1 MALAAG
7 ALIVIAMI
15 FGPSLWVKFV
25 MRRYSTEKPEM
36 PGTGGE
42 LAKHLIKRFSLKD
55 VEVETT
61 ELGDHYDPIEKK
73 VRLSREHY
81 ESKSLT
87 AVAIAAHEVG
97 HAIQDHQGDRRLA
110 TRTKM
115 VPIVNLLARWSVVII
130 SLSPVIGIITRHP
143 IPFSLLL
150 FPIGL
155 SGFIARMMITCSL
168 IHCQLNLMQVFLK
181 HYPILREGDYVSQS
195 NEKAVSHVLRAA
207 ALTYVS
213 AALADILNLN
223 RWTFIFFKAMK
234 SLNKDLSFIIVNAI
248 FLVGN
253 IFFWFFFELG
263 FLLITELNSLRTTN
277 TTYKI

>member
-7 ALIVIAMI
+7 ALIVIAVI

-81 ESKSLT
+81 ESNSLT

-150 FPIGL
+150 FIGL
-155 SGFIARMMITCSL
+155 SGFIARMMMHAVTLPIEFDASFSKAL
-168 IHCQLNLMQVFLK
+168 
-181 HYPILREGDYVSQS
+181 PILREGDYVSQS

-213 AALADILNLN
+213 AALADTLNLS
-223 RWTFIFFKAMK
+223 RWIFI
-234 SLNKDLSFIIVNAI
+234 
-248 FLVGN
+248 
-253 IFFWFFFELG
+253 
-263 FLLITELNSLRTTN
+263 LLRR
-277 TTYKI
+277 

>member
-7 ALIVIAMI
+7 ALIVIAVI

-115 VPIVNLLARWSVVII
+115 IPIVNLLARWSVVII

-150 FPIGL
+150 FIGL
-155 SGFIARMMITCSL
+155 SGFIARMMMHAVTLPIEFDASFSKAL
-168 IHCQLNLMQVFLK
+168 
-181 HYPILREGDYVSQS
+181 PILREGDYVSQS

-213 AALADILNLN
+213 AALADTLNLS
-223 RWTFIFFKAMK
+223 RWIFI
-234 SLNKDLSFIIVNAI
+234 
-248 FLVGN
+248 
-253 IFFWFFFELG
+253 
-263 FLLITELNSLRTTN
+263 LLRR
-277 TTYKI
+277 

>member
-1 MALAAG
+1 MLYALG
-7 ALIVIAMI
+7 VLIVLAII

-143 IPFSLLL
+143 MPFSLLL
-150 FPIGL
+150 FLGL
-155 SGFIARMMITCSL
+155 SGFIARMMVHAVTLPIEFDASFSKAL
-168 IHCQLNLMQVFLK
+168 
-181 HYPILREGDYVSQS
+181 PILREGDYVSQS

-213 AALADILNLN
+213 AALADILNLS
-223 RWTFIFFKAMK
+223 RWIFI
-234 SLNKDLSFIIVNAI
+234 
-248 FLVGN
+248 
-253 IFFWFFFELG
+253 
-263 FLLITELNSLRTTN
+263 LLRR
-277 TTYKI
+277 

>member
-7 ALIVIAMI
+7 ALIVLAVI

-73 VRLSREHY
+73 VRLLPEHY
-81 ESKSLT
+81 GSKSLT
-87 AVAIAAHEVG
+87 AIAIAAHEVG
-97 HAIQDHQGDRRLA
+97 HAIQDQQGDKRLA

-150 FPIGL
+150 FIGL
-155 SGFIARMMITCSL
+155 SGFIARMMIHAVTLPIEFDASFSKAL
-168 IHCQLNLMQVFLK
+168 
-181 HYPILREGDYVSQS
+181 PILREGDYVSQS

-213 AALADILNLN
+213 AALADILNLS
-223 RWTFIFFKAMK
+223 RWIFI
-234 SLNKDLSFIIVNAI
+234 
-248 FLVGN
+248 
-253 IFFWFFFELG
+253 
-263 FLLITELNSLRTTN
+263 LLRR
-277 TTYKI
+277 

>member
-1 MALAAG
+1 MLYALG
-7 ALIVIAMI
+7 VLIVLAII

-150 FPIGL
+150 FIGL
-155 SGFIARMMITCSL
+155 SGFIARMMMHAVTLPIEFDASFSKAL
-168 IHCQLNLMQVFLK
+168 
-181 HYPILREGDYVSQS
+181 PILREGDYVSQS

-213 AALADILNLN
+213 AALADTLNLS
-223 RWTFIFFKAMK
+223 RWIFI
-234 SLNKDLSFIIVNAI
+234 
-248 FLVGN
+248 
-253 IFFWFFFELG
+253 
-263 FLLITELNSLRTTN
+263 LLRR
-277 TTYKI
+277 

>member
-7 ALIVIAMI
+7 ALIVIAVI
-15 FGPSLWVKFV
+15 FGPSLWVKLV
-25 MRRYSTEKPEM
+25 MRRYSSEKPEM

-55 VEVETT
+55 VEVEIT

-97 HAIQDHQGDRRLA
+97 HAIQDHQGDKRLA

-150 FPIGL
+150 FIGL
-155 SGFIARMMITCSL
+155 SGFIARMI
-168 IHCQLNLMQVFLK
+168 IHAVTLPIEFDASFSKAL
-181 HYPILREGDYVSQS
+181 PILREGDYVSQS

-213 AALADILNLN
+213 AALADTLNLS
-223 RWTFIFFKAMK
+223 RWIFI
-234 SLNKDLSFIIVNAI
+234 
-248 FLVGN
+248 
-253 IFFWFFFELG
+253 
-263 FLLITELNSLRTTN
+263 LLRR
-277 TTYKI
+277 

>member
-7 ALIVIAMI
+7 ALIVIAVI

-150 FPIGL
+150 FIGL
-155 SGFIARMMITCSL
+155 SGFIARMMMHAVTLPIEFDASFSKAL
-168 IHCQLNLMQVFLK
+168 
-181 HYPILREGDYVSQS
+181 PILREGDYVSQS

-213 AALADILNLN
+213 AALADTLNLS
-223 RWTFIFFKAMK
+223 RWIFI
-234 SLNKDLSFIIVNAI
+234 
-248 FLVGN
+248 
-253 IFFWFFFELG
+253 
-263 FLLITELNSLRTTN
+263 LLRR
-277 TTYKI
+277 